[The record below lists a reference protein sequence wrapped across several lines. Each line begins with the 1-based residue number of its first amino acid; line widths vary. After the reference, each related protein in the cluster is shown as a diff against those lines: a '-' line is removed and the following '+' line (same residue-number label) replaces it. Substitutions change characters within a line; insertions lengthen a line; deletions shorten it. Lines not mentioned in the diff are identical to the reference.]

1 MEEKFKNLP
10 RRNGVGIV
18 VLNNQNKV
26 FVGKRKDNPVDK
38 WQMPQGGVDDGED
51 YLSAMKRELFEET
64 SIKSIEVL
72 EEIERFFEYELP
84 KNLIGIIWKGKF
96 RGQKQKWFITKF
108 VGKEK
113 EINLNTKNPEFIEW
127 KWIIPE
133 ELPNVIVD
141 FKKKIYI
148 DLLKNIKKFTA

>member
-1 MEEKFKNLP
+1 MVNEKLP
-10 RRNGVGIV
+10 MRTGVGII
-18 VLNNQNKV
+18 VLNNENKV
-26 FVGKRKDNPVDK
+26 FVAKRKDNPVNK
-38 WQMPQGGVDDGED
+38 WQMPQGGVDKGED
-51 YLSAMKRELFEET
+51 YFTAMKRELFEET

-141 FKKKIYI
+141 FKKKIYL
-148 DLLKNIKKFTA
+148 DLLKDIKKFTA